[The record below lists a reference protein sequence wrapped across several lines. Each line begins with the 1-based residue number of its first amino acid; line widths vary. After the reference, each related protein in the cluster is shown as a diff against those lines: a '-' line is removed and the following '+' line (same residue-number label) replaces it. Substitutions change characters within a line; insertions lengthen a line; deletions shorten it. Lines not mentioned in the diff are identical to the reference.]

1 MNRTLRMLCISLASG
16 CIFLNTD
23 ICSFAGEI
31 HRAVEKNDIEKTRSI
46 ISADHR
52 AVSEKNDN
60 DPNNN
65 LLLPIHIAASYDEPH
80 IIELLVSNGAD
91 ANSRN
96 QRNETP
102 LHLAAICGSLNAAEA
117 LLKLSAGVNAV
128 SQNGST
134 PLHLVLN
141 KPFEMGKLL
150 IKYGANINARDN
162 GRQTPLHNAASLG
175 NSDLVELLIKQGAN
189 AKAADQFNY
198 NALHIIVMQP
208 ERTISSGEIILVD
221 TERNLADVNNIRLL
235 LNAGLDINARVGD
248 AAAGLSA
255 MHLAARAGRLYV
267 VEELINSKADI
278 NSVNKEGD
286 TPLHYLLKD
295 IPFVLP
301 DMDRKEA
308 DEEIQKFKDKQIRV
322 FKFLIHKGA
331 DTNIENNSSDTVLD
345 MAESQNFEELVK
357 LLRDAGA
364 KKGKFK
370 NGNFAVEASEPAS
383 VTPPPA
389 NVSAQ
394 PGSSNEFISI
404 VTASAGTS
412 VHDVLKT
419 IAMQAHVN
427 IILCGCGENK
437 VNISLKDAFYEDA
450 LKTVSKSG
458 GLIMKKDSNVY
469 IFSPEKPPVNGEIE
483 NSPTGRVI
491 SEEQGNSNGPQNE
504 YVSLRTSGNCDI
516 RSVIE
521 AVGNSAGLTIVLER
535 TVAGTV
541 NLQFRDV
548 YYETALK
555 ILAENNGLSM
565 VKSGAVF
572 KFGKK

>member
-1 MNRTLRMLCISLASG
+1 MNRTLRMLFISLASG
-16 CIFLNTD
+16 CIFLNSD
-23 ICSFAGEI
+23 IQSFAGEI
-31 HRAVEKNDIEKTRSI
+31 HRAVEKNDIEKVRSI

-52 AVSEKNDN
+52 ALSEKNDD

-65 LLLPIHIAASYDEPH
+65 LMLPIHIAASYDEPR

-91 ANSRN
+91 ANSKN

-102 LHLAAICGSLNAAEA
+102 LHLAAVCGSLNAAET
-117 LLKLSAGVNAV
+117 LLKLSASVNAAG
-128 SQNGST
+128 QNGST
-134 PLHLVLN
+134 PLHMVLN

-150 IKYGANINARDN
+150 IKYGADINARDN
-162 GRQTPLHNAASLG
+162 GRQTPLHNSAALG
-175 NSDLVELLIKQGAN
+175 NSELAELLIKQGAD

-198 NALHIIVMQP
+198 NALHIIAMQP
-208 ERTISSGEIILVD
+208 ERTMSSGEIILVD
-221 TERNLADVNNIRLL
+221 TERNRADVNNIRLL
-235 LNAGLDINARVGD
+235 LKAGLDINARVGD

-255 MHLAARAGRLYV
+255 MHLASRAGRLYV
-267 VEELINSKADI
+267 IEELINGKADI

-308 DEEIQKFKDKQIRV
+308 EKEIQKFKDKQVSV

-331 DTNIENNSSDTVLD
+331 DLNIENNSLDTVLD
-345 MAESQNFEELVK
+345 MAEFQNFEEIVK

-364 KKGKFK
+364 KKGKSK
-370 NGNFAVEASEPAS
+370 NNNFAANSPEPVS
-383 VTPPPA
+383 VSPPPGNA
-389 NVSAQ
+389 SPQKADH
-394 PGSSNEFISI
+394 EFLSI
-404 VTASAGTS
+404 TTASAGTS

-419 IAMQAHVN
+419 IAKQAHVN
-427 IILCGCGENK
+427 IILCGCVENN
-437 VNISLKDAFYEDA
+437 VNISLKDVFYEDA
-450 LKTVSKSG
+450 MKTVSKSG
-458 GLIMKKDSNVY
+458 GLIMKKDGNIY
-469 IFSPEKPPVNGEIE
+469 IFSPEKPPAEGEIE
-483 NSPTGRVI
+483 RSRKGRVI
-491 SEEQGNSNGPQNE
+491 SEEQSNSNGAQSE

-521 AVGNSAGLTIVLER
+521 TVGNSAGLTIVLER
-535 TVAGTV
+535 QVEGTV
-541 NLQFRDV
+541 NLQFKDI

-555 ILAENNGLSM
+555 IIAENNGLVM
-565 VKSGAVF
+565 VRSGGVF